1 MKRFWNSSSAW
12 AAIIASLFSWAT
24 MCLLPAVHSEEAIP
38 TRPYPAGE
46 LGQVVKLGEEIV
58 AHTSEHPLS
67 KEYVGNSL
75 NCTSC
80 HLNNGRHPQASSFVG
95 AAAAYP
101 AWSPR
106 EQQVITLEDRV
117 LNCFMRSQN
126 GLRPPN
132 GSQVSVAITTY
143 ITWLSEGSP
152 IKMNVDGPLGPNHTP
167 DLNLDGLMPDA
178 KRGAALYASR
188 CAECHGENGL
198 GGDDGP
204 PVWGEQ
210 SYNAGA
216 GMSRVPKLAS
226 WLKVAM
232 PLDDATLTTQ
242 QAFDIASFVNG
253 QQRPKFTLSEHN
265 QALHKSLK

>member
-1 MKRFWNSSSAW
+1 
-12 AAIIASLFSWAT
+12 
-24 MCLLPAVHSEEAIP
+24 
-38 TRPYPAGE
+38 
-46 LGQVVKLGEEIV
+46 
-58 AHTSEHPLS
+58 
-67 KEYVGNSL
+67 
-75 NCTSC
+75 
-80 HLNNGRHPQASSFVG
+80 
-95 AAAAYP
+95 
-101 AWSPR
+101 
-106 EQQVITLEDRV
+106 LEDRV

-232 PLDDATLTTQ
+232 PLDDATLTAQ

-253 QQRPKFTLSEHN
+253 QQRPKFALPEHK
-265 QALHKSLK
+265 QATPQVAQIETHILCRQRTFARSGLASSQVDTVAAKRHAAVTGELGWLT